1 MTNTYKA
8 QLVPMETNRIMPKE
22 AIITYPDGTV
32 TTSHDAYVDGWQAQR
47 LVITSDEKISKGDWY
62 MYESPFMIQKCAVYP
77 IFPDKAIK
85 TIASYPTIP
94 NALQIDLSDIRRWI
108 ESGCPDSVELEVNYT
123 NICESMKGGIY
134 GFSPLL
140 TNNTVKMVWGE
151 QDKAQPIAGVDAD
164 ILTEA
169 FKRYAVSEDWR
180 NVWIDGVA
188 YGQAHPATDWNAL
201 RDKFF
206 KDAPLFNIDKEIAKR
221 IADYFKNE
229 LTK

>member
-1 MTNTYKA
+1 
-8 QLVPMETNRIMPKE
+8 MPKE

-85 TIASYPTIP
+85 TIAAYPTITDVS
-94 NALQIDLSDIRRWI
+94 QIDLSDIRRWI

-151 QDKAQPIAGVDAD
+151 QYKAQPIAGDGTKEIEPPIGDFIIKQKD
-164 ILTEA
+164 IKHVMRQDGAYYHFSDVCKLL
-169 FKRYAVSEDWR
+169 KRLR
-180 NVWIDGVA
+180 MK
-188 YGQAHPATDWNAL
+188 PATDWDAL
-201 RDKFF
+201 MDKFEDF
-206 KDAPLFNIDKEIAKR
+206 YHNTPQWGGSDSIFQW
-221 IADYFKNE
+221 FKNE